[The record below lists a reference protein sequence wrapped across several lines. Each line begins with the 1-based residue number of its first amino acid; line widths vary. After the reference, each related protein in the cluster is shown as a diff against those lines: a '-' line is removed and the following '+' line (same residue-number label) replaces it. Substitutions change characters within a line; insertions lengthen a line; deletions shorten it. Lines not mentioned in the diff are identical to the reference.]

1 MEEIRQL
8 VESMTD
14 EAGMVDAAALL
25 EALAEMELSQK
36 ESWQDEKKEFLLR
49 EVFWKAGA
57 SDAAYLAY
65 HYRED
70 AVFDES
76 GRLVNGEELAARAKE
91 EYPEFFQR
99 RQARLS
105 GVKPQEGKS
114 VLPGKEAF
122 SGMGYAQRAEL
133 YAKDPELYRKLRGF

>member
-57 SDAAYLAY
+57 RDAAYLAY

>member
-57 SDAAYLAY
+57 RDAAYLAY

-76 GRLVNGEELAARAKE
+76 GSLVNGEELAARAKE

>member
-57 SDAAYLAY
+57 KDAAYLAY
-65 HYRED
+65 RCREE
-70 AVFDES
+70 AVFDEA
-76 GRLVNGEELAARAKE
+76 GKLVNGEELAAKAKE
-91 EYPEFFQR
+91 ELPEMFPQKS
-99 RQARLS
+99 ARLL
-105 GVKPQEGKS
+105 GVRPQEGKS
-114 VLPGKEAF
+114 VQPGKADF
-122 SGMGYAQRAEL
+122 AGMGYAERAEL
-133 YAKDPELYRKLRGF
+133 YARNPELYRKLRGF

>member
-1 MEEIRQL
+1 MRRRFWRL
-8 VESMTD
+8 WRRWSFP
-14 EAGMVDAAALL
+14 
-25 EALAEMELSQK
+25 K
-36 ESWQDEKKEFLLR
+36 KKEFLLR

-57 SDAAYLAY
+57 RDAAYLAY

>member
-36 ESWQDEKKEFLLR
+36 GSWQDEKKEFLLR

-57 SDAAYLAY
+57 RDAAYLAY

>member
-57 SDAAYLAY
+57 RDAAYLAY

-70 AVFDES
+70 AVFDEA
-76 GRLVNGEELAARAKE
+76 GRLINGEELAAKAKE

>member
-57 SDAAYLAY
+57 RDAAYLAY

-122 SGMGYAQRAEL
+122 SGMGYAQRAGL

>member
-25 EALAEMELSQK
+25 EALAEMELSKK
-36 ESWQDEKKEFLLR
+36 EAWQEEKKEFLLR
-49 EVFWKAGA
+49 EIFWKAGA
-57 SDAAYLAY
+57 RDAAYLAY

-76 GRLVNGEELAARAKE
+76 GRLVNGEELAAKAKE

>member
-57 SDAAYLAY
+57 RDAAYLAY

-133 YAKDPELYRKLRGF
+133 YAMDPELYRKLRGL

>member
-36 ESWQDEKKEFLLR
+36 ESWQDENKVLLLR
-49 EVFWKAGA
+49 VVFWKAGGR
-57 SDAAYLAY
+57 DAAYLAY

>member
-57 SDAAYLAY
+57 RDAAYLAY

-133 YAKDPELYRKLRGF
+133 YAKDPELYRKLRAF

>member
-57 SDAAYLAY
+57 RDAAYLAY

-99 RQARLS
+99 RQARVS

>member
-57 SDAAYLAY
+57 RDAAYLAY

-133 YAKDPELYRKLRGF
+133 YAKDPELYRKLRGL

>member
-1 MEEIRQL
+1 
-8 VESMTD
+8 
-14 EAGMVDAAALL
+14 MVDAAALL

-57 SDAAYLAY
+57 RDAAYLAY